1 MNLQPVTVYLPHP
14 LQRSLHIDA
23 GSAIVATPRPD
34 WEAGQYGCEP
44 PPDGSLMV
52 VDYEGDRLGGAHPT
66 LADRA
71 HAAHGRHTEHYPTS
85 ARCWLPIEQ
94 LRPIGTYDPVEGD
107 IALINDPDVRLH
119 LAAWLGRAVDSGT
132 GVPPESLEAQLHT
145 TGNVRHQQR
154 REIRAARKD
163 PARFPPQVVRWYARR
178 FGHEDLL
185 P

>member
-1 MNLQPVTVYLPHP
+1 MNLQPVTLYLPNP
-14 LQRSLHIDA
+14 LQRPLHIDP
-23 GSAIVATPRPD
+23 GSAIVATPRDD
-34 WEAGQYGCEP
+34 WEAGQYGP
-44 PPDGSLMV
+44 QPAPAGSLMV
-52 VDYEGDRLGGAHPT
+52 VDYEGDRLRGAHPT

-71 HAAHGRHTEHYPTS
+71 HAAHCRHTEHYPTS

-94 LRPIGTYDPVEGD
+94 LRPIGTYDPREGD
-107 IALINDPDVRLH
+107 IALLDDPDVRLQ
-119 LAAWLGRAVDSGT
+119 LAAWLGRAVHSSC
-132 GVPPESLEAQLHT
+132 GVALESLEGELHT
-145 TGNVRHQQR
+145 TSNARHQQR